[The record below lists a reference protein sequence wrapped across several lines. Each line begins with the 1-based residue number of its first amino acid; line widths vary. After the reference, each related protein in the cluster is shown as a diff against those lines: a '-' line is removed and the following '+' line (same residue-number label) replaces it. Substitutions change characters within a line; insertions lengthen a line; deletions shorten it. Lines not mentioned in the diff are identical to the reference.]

1 MNRDV
6 VGVALI
12 WVIDTSI
19 VGILI
24 LHSYSCMLIFDNLKI
39 V

>member
-6 VGVALI
+6 VGVAL
-12 WVIDTSI
+12 IDTSI